1 MNTAVKEGYNEAKRE
16 ASVMTEGG
24 VVGRVIKAGAQVSE
38 LGHQAG
44 RLTSVAST
52 AVAEAIEDGRTAARR
67 AVKRSYNR
75 AEDMVDDA
83 AHRIKKSP
91 LQSVGVCFGVGVLT
105 GAIFARL
112 FRR

>member
-1 MNTAVKEGYNEAKRE
+1 MNTAFKEGYSEAKKE
-16 ASVMTEGG
+16 ASAMTEG
-24 VVGRVIKAGAQVSE
+24 VVDRVIKAGAQVSE

-44 RLTSVAST
+44 RLKSVAST
-52 AVAEAIEDGRTAARR
+52 AVAEAIEDGRAAAKR

-75 AEDMVDDA
+75 AEDLMDDA
-83 AHRIKKSP
+83 AHRVKKAP
-91 LQSVGVCFGVGVLT
+91 LQSVAVCFGIGMLA